1 MRVLLDTHV
10 FLWWVSDDARL
21 SSVAR
26 NVIASSETV
35 LFSVASVWE
44 MAIKMRLG
52 RLEIIDGDL
61 ESFLRMQLTE
71 NRFDVLPIQLTH
83 ATALEALP
91 LHHRDPFDRMLVCQS
106 LVEEVPIVTADRSI
120 SLYDVDVI
128 W

>member
-120 SLYDVDVI
+120 PLYDVDVI